1 MAKSWFPK
9 PVGPRAALS
18 DLTALIFQQHRR
30 HRLVFLTLS
39 IGITSLIVTGFVIEA
54 RDKNLIP
61 GPKTIYVSDWKTTR
75 TDAEIIAQQKID
87 SAERRAW
94 KEERRRQF
102 QRLDKAMTRWGF

>member
-39 IGITSLIVTGFVIEA
+39 IGITSLIVTGFGRGEA
-54 RDKNLIP
+54 
-61 GPKTIYVSDWKTTR
+61 G
-75 TDAEIIAQQKID
+75 DAEG
-87 SAERRAW
+87 AEAVALNVV
-94 KEERRRQF
+94 EEPELVLGIGLPREASVVVLPR
-102 QRLDKAMTRWGF
+102 TIESGGP